1 MLDIK
6 FIRENPEAVQKGAA
20 AKNVVVD
27 VKKLLKLDA
36 AKRELQAQAE
46 KTRALQ
52 KEMSAAVPKAKP
64 DEKKKL
70 LVDSS
75 KLKEDFLAL
84 DQRLKKLEEE
94 LKTELMRIPNIA
106 FPEVKVGKDESQ
118 NEVLRISGSPTK
130 FSFKPKEHWQLG
142 EELGAID
149 NERAAKVSGSRFT
162 YIKGR
167 LALLQFAIIQFA
179 MRNLT
184 DEKILASIAKEAKL
198 DVSTKPFVPVIPPVM
213 IKPEAFERMA
223 RIEPKEERYH
233 IPSDDLYLVGSAEHT
248 LGSMHMDEVLEE
260 IDLPIRYVGYS
271 TSFRREA
278 GSYGKDMRGIIRLH
292 QFDKIEIESFTAP
305 ENSTKEQDF
314 IVAIQTYLMRE
325 LKIPYRV
332 VGICTG
338 DMGGPDARQI
348 DIEAWMPG
356 QNKYRETHTS
366 DLNTDYQS
374 RRLNTRL
381 RRKDGKHE
389 LVHMNDATVF
399 AIGRIMV
406 AIMENY
412 QQADGSI
419 KIPEVLIPYC
429 GFDRITKH

>member
-1 MLDIK
+1 
-6 FIRENPEAVQKGAA
+6 
-20 AKNVVVD
+20 
-27 VKKLLKLDA
+27 
-36 AKRELQAQAE
+36 
-46 KTRALQ
+46 
-52 KEMSAAVPKAKP
+52 
-64 DEKKKL
+64 
-70 LVDSS
+70 
-75 KLKEDFLAL
+75 
-84 DQRLKKLEEE
+84 
-94 LKTELMRIPNIA
+94 MRIPNIA
-106 FPEVKVGKDESQ
+106 FPEVKVGKDESK

-142 EELGAID
+142 EELGVID

-162 YIKGR
+162 YIKGK

-184 DEKILASIAKEAKL
+184 DEKILASIATKAKL
-198 DVSTKPFVPVIPPVM
+198 DVSLKPFIPVIPPVM

-223 RIEPKEERYH
+223 RIEPKDERYH

-248 LGSMHMDEVLEE
+248 LGAMHMDEVLDEK
-260 IDLPIRYVGYS
+260 DMPVRYVGYS

-305 ENSTKEQDF
+305 EDSTKEQDF
-314 IVAIQTYLMRE
+314 IVAIQSHLMQE

-356 QNKYRETHTS
+356 LDKYRETHTS

-399 AIGRIMV
+399 ALGRIMV

-412 QQADGSI
+412 QQEDGSI

-429 GFDRITKH
+429 GFDSITKK

>member
-6 FIRENPEAVQKGAA
+6 FIRENPKAVQKGAE

-46 KTRALQ
+46 HTRALQ
-52 KEMSAAVPKAKP
+52 KELSAAVPKASP
-64 DEKKKL
+64 EEKKKL
-70 LVDSS
+70 LADSS
-75 KLKEDFLAL
+75 KLKEEFSTL
-84 DQRLKKLEEE
+84 DERLKKLEEE
-94 LKTELMRIPNIA
+94 LKVELMRIPNIA
-106 FPEVKVGKDESQ
+106 FPEVKGGKDESK

-142 EELGAID
+142 EELGVID

-162 YIKGR
+162 YIKGK

-184 DEKILASIAKEAKL
+184 DEKILASIATKAKL
-198 DVSTKPFVPVIPPVM
+198 DVSLKPFIPVIPPVM

-223 RIEPKEERYH
+223 RIEPKDERYH

-248 LGSMHMDEVLEE
+248 LGAMHMDEVLDEK
-260 IDLPIRYVGYS
+260 DMPVRYVGYS

-305 ENSTKEQDF
+305 EDSTKEQDF
-314 IVAIQTYLMRE
+314 IVAIQSHLMQE

-356 QNKYRETHTS
+356 QDKYRETHTS

-399 AIGRIMV
+399 ALGRIMV

-412 QQADGSI
+412 QQEDGSI

-429 GFDRITKH
+429 GFDSITKK

>member
-6 FIRENPEAVQKGAA
+6 FIRENPEAVKKGAA

-27 VKKLLKLDA
+27 IDKVLKLDI

-52 KEMSAAVPKAKP
+52 KELSAAVPRATP
-64 DEKKKL
+64 EEKKKL
-70 LVDSS
+70 LADSS
-75 KLKEDFLAL
+75 KLKEEFLAL
-84 DQRLKKLEEE
+84 DERLNKIMAE
-94 LKTELMRIPNIA
+94 LYVELVRIPNIA
-106 FPEVKVGKDESQ
+106 FPEVKIGKDESQ
-118 NEVLRISGSPTK
+118 NEVLRIFGSPTK

-142 EELGAID
+142 EELGVID

-162 YIKGR
+162 YIKGK
-167 LALLQFAIIQFA
+167 LALLQFAIIQFV

-184 DEKILASIAKEAKL
+184 DENILASIAKGAKL

-260 IDLPIRYVGYS
+260 IDLPVRYVGYS

-305 ENSTKEQDF
+305 ENSIKEQDF

-356 QNKYRETHTS
+356 QDKYRETHTS

-412 QQADGSI
+412 QQEDGSI

-429 GFDRITKH
+429 GFDRIEKK

>member
-6 FIRENPEAVQKGAA
+6 FIRENPEKVKAGAA
-20 AKNVVVD
+20 AKNVVID
-27 VKKLLKLDA
+27 IEKIIKLDA
-36 AKRELQAQAE
+36 AKRELQAHAE

-130 FSFKPKEHWQLG
+130 FSFKPKEHWELG
-142 EELGAID
+142 EELGLID
-149 NERAAKVSGSRFT
+149 NERAAKISGARFT
-162 YIKGR
+162 YLKGK

-179 MRNLT
+179 LRNLT
-184 DEKILASIAKEAKL
+184 DESILAQIAKKAGL
-198 DVSTKPFVPVIPPVM
+198 DVSTKPFMPVIPPVM

-223 RIEPKEERYH
+223 RIEPKEERYY

-248 LGSMHMDEVLEE
+248 LGAMHMDEILEE
-260 IDLPIRYVGYS
+260 NDLPVRYVGYS

-278 GSYGKDMRGIIRLH
+278 GSYGKDMRGILRLH

-305 ENSTKEQDF
+305 ENSVREQDF
-314 IVAIQTYLMRE
+314 IVAIQGYLMQQ
-325 LKIPYRV
+325 LGIPYRV
-332 VGICTG
+332 IGICTG
-338 DMGGPDARQI
+338 DMGAPDARQI

-356 QNKYRETHTS
+356 QDKYRETHTS

-374 RRLNTRL
+374 RRLMTRL

-399 AIGRIMV
+399 AIGRTLI

-419 KIPEVLIPYC
+419 KVPEVLIPYC
-429 GFDRITKH
+429 GFDRIAT

>member
-27 VKKLLKLDA
+27 ITKLLKLDI
-36 AKRELQAQAE
+36 AKRDLQAHAE

-52 KEMSAAVPKAKP
+52 KELSAAVPKAKP

-70 LVDSS
+70 LADSS
-75 KLKEDFLAL
+75 KLKEEFLKL
-84 DQRLKKLEEE
+84 DGKLKE
-94 LKTELMRIPNIA
+94 LDAELFVEMKRIPNIA

-118 NEVLRISGSPTK
+118 NEVLRISGAPTK
-130 FSFKPKEHWQLG
+130 FFFKPKEHWQLG
-142 EELGAID
+142 EELGLID
-149 NERAAKVSGSRFT
+149 NERAAKVSGARFT
-162 YIKGR
+162 YLKGR
-167 LALLQFAIIQFA
+167 LALLQFAIVQFA
-179 MRNLT
+179 LRNLS
-184 DEKILASIAKEAKL
+184 DEKVLVQIAKKADL

-223 RIEPKEERYH
+223 RIEPKEERYY

-248 LGSMHMDEVLEE
+248 LGAMHMDEVLEE
-260 IDLPIRYVGYS
+260 KDLPVRYVGYS

-278 GSYGKDMRGIIRLH
+278 GSYGKDMRGILRLH
-292 QFDKIEIESFTAP
+292 QFDKLEIESFSAP
-305 ENSTKEQDF
+305 ENSTREQDF
-314 IVAIQTYLMRE
+314 IVAIQSHLMQE

-338 DMGGPDARQI
+338 DMGAPDARQI

-356 QNKYRETHTS
+356 QDKYRETHTS

-399 AIGRIMV
+399 AIGRTLI

-429 GFDRITKH
+429 GFDRITK